1 MAFDIH
7 LTGHVKSVVEATL
20 RGLVGDL
27 VASGLT
33 AGDSSLWGPPARV
46 ARGCHGLPA
55 AGAADRCAA

>member
-20 RGLVGDL
+20 PGLVGDL

-33 AGDSSLWGPPARV
+33 AGDSSLWGPDA
-46 ARGCHGLPA
+46 
-55 AGAADRCAA
+55 